1 VESVEP
7 AGIGNELWPL
17 RLEHL
22 PNRLVRKLGVL
33 VGLGVG
39 DASIKQPGVQLIEV
53 LEPQPRREEPLTH
66 QPDLVL
72 DLPLLPARRRR
83 AGNWLDQIMAAH
95 LQEAAIVEPV
105 LAAPAGAL
113 EQRECPIVGV
123 KHHLLRLARIGPHE
137 QHSAVTEPDMGD
149 LHGHR
154 HAAQQ
159 HNLVAPVELV
169 GVSRSKAQRHKGCSR
184 RLSAFVG
191 PAPGVAAHR
200 IVATLIPASA
210 EFLEQPD
217 QCQTFT

>member
-17 RLEHL
+17 SLEHL

-83 AGNWLDQIMAAH
+83 AGNWLDQVMAAH
-95 LQEAAIVEPV
+95 LQEAA
-105 LAAPAGAL
+105 
-113 EQRECPIVGV
+113 
-123 KHHLLRLARIGPHE
+123 
-137 QHSAVTEPDMGD
+137 
-149 LHGHR
+149 
-154 HAAQQ
+154 
-159 HNLVAPVELV
+159 
-169 GVSRSKAQRHKGCSR
+169 SRWLPR
-184 RLSAFVG
+184 
-191 PAPGVAAHR
+191 
-200 IVATLIPASA
+200 
-210 EFLEQPD
+210 FLEPEVGMLVVE
-217 QCQTFT
+217 TIAKIRRAFLSRASPSKRSAGSWA